1 MTSLDRAFT
10 VVMQNS
16 PKTDGRTYIV
26 VRDRAEQPGTRARL
40 ASAVL
45 STAGRPAARS
55 RPFATARTRSPIRP
69 TCAR

>member
-26 VRDRAEQPGTRARL
+26 VRDPAEQPGTRARL
-40 ASAVL
+40 ASTVAAAICR
-45 STAGRPAARS
+45 SGPFRPR
-55 RPFATARTRSPIRP
+55 RSP
-69 TCAR
+69 TMVSGVKGVMS